1 MKRKIHHGFMKPQRC
16 NITILRMNTYI
27 GKMLAGVL
35 FLVIATPAA
44 TIDLPKVAP
53 VNLEPLADLEG
64 PAGSKEVSGIVAS
77 RQWPGVF
84 WVHNDSGDEPRIYP
98 VDRQGRMRKSARAA
112 DAPGVLIGSVINSDW
127 EDIAVDASGH
137 VIVAD
142 VGNNSNG
149 RRDLALHYIFE
160 PEPTA
165 GFTAMLM
172 SFFVRYPEQ
181 KTWPAPKSDFN
192 YDCEGIF
199 TKGDTVYFVTKR
211 SSDTLTRL
219 YRLDQPRTGA
229 VNVLTPVSDFDVR
242 GRATGADATPDG
254 RRLAILTYDAVW
266 LFEAATPGSDDWFSG
281 PVWWLP
287 FTGVKGAE
295 GIGFD
300 GPDTLLIAAEEGAGK
315 LYEVPVAKLIRVR

>member
-149 RRDLALHYIFE
+149 RRDLAL
-160 PEPTA
+160 T
-165 GFTAMLM
+165 T
-172 SFFVRYPEQ
+172 
-181 KTWPAPKSDFN
+181 
-192 YDCEGIF
+192 
-199 TKGDTVYFVTKR
+199 
-211 SSDTLTRL
+211 SSS
-219 YRLDQPRTGA
+219 P
-229 VNVLTPVSDFDVR
+229 S
-242 GRATGADATPDG
+242 
-254 RRLAILTYDAVW
+254 RR
-266 LFEAATPGSDDWFSG
+266 PGSRRCS
-281 PVWWLP
+281 
-287 FTGVKGAE
+287 
-295 GIGFD
+295 
-300 GPDTLLIAAEEGAGK
+300 
-315 LYEVPVAKLIRVR
+315 